1 MRPKKSLGQNFLNDS
16 NLLKKIVDVG
26 KISKEDTILEIGPG
40 TGNLTNELIKKKPK
54 NLFVVEKDNSLSKF
68 LHKRFGN
75 QIKIV
80 NKDILTFYKNFN
92 YEMPI
97 KVFGNLPYNIST
109 KILTSFIKIE
119 NLNKKFKKF
128 IFVFQKEVA
137 DRIIAEENSKNYG
150 RLSILT
156 SWKLSGQKILD
167 IDPKYFSPKP
177 KVWSSIILLEPKIKI
192 ENLKKTK
199 NLEHIT
205 NIFFNQRRKMI
216 RKPMKQLFSNY
227 QDVAENLSLDL
238 DLRPQ
243 NVSIEKYLEICK
255 IYEVLN
261 LNLGSNFLL
270 HLHNLKKAVSLVF

>member
-16 NLLKKIVDVG
+16 NLLKKIVDIG

-54 NLFVVEKDNSLSKF
+54 SLFVVEKDNNLSKF

-80 NKDILTFYKNFN
+80 NKDILTCYKDFN
-92 YEMPI
+92 YEKPI

-128 IFVFQKEVA
+128 IFIFQKEVA

-156 SWKLSGQKILD
+156 SWKLSSQKILD

-177 KVWSSIILLEPKIKI
+177 KVWSSIILLEPKIKT
-192 ENLKKTK
+192 ENLKKIK
-199 NLEHIT
+199 NLEHVT

-227 QDVAENLSLDL
+227 ESVAENLRLDL

-243 NVSIEKYLEICK
+243 NLSIEKYLEICK
-255 IYEVLN
+255 IYEN
-261 LNLGSNFLL
+261 
-270 HLHNLKKAVSLVF
+270 

>member
-1 MRPKKSLGQNFLNDS
+1 MRPKKSLGQNFLNDP
-16 NLLKKIVDVG
+16 NLLKKIVDIG

-54 NLFVVEKDNSLSKF
+54 NLFVVEKDNNLSKF

-80 NKDILTFYKNFN
+80 NKDILTCYKNFN

-128 IFVFQKEVA
+128 IFIFQKEVA
-137 DRIIAEENSKNYG
+137 DRIVAEENSKNYG

-192 ENLKKTK
+192 ENLKK
-199 NLEHIT
+199 I
-205 NIFFNQRRKMI
+205 KMI

-243 NVSIEKYLEICK
+243 NVSIEKYLDICK
-255 IYEVLN
+255 VYEN
-261 LNLGSNFLL
+261 
-270 HLHNLKKAVSLVF
+270 